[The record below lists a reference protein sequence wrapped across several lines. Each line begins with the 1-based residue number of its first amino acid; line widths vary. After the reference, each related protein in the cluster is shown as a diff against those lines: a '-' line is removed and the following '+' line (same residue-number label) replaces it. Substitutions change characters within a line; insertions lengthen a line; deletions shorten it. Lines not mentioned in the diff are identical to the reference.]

1 MILVVAG
8 LHERPFDRLIRAILP
23 LAGEEEI
30 IVQRGSSRVEVPGA
44 STHATLSAA
53 RLASAYERA
62 RVVVGQASPG
72 VLFDALDAQKC
83 PILVPRR
90 AQFGEHVDDHQVA
103 FAQFVR
109 DRAVI
114 VDDVATLPALVRD
127 WDPSQHH
134 GVRAQVD
141 LAVVQRV
148 ADEVEAVVR
157 AGRPR
162 RWWR

>member
-8 LHERPFDRLIRAILP
+8 LHERPFDRLIRAIVP

-30 IVQRGSSRVEVPGA
+30 VVQRGSSRVEVPGA
-44 STHATLSAA
+44 STHASLSSE
-53 RLASAYERA
+53 RLVRAYERA

-90 AQFGEHVDDHQVA
+90 ASLGEHVDDHQVA
-103 FAQFVR
+103 FARFVG

-114 VDDVATLPALVRD
+114 VDDVSRLSLI
-127 WDPSQHH
+127 HI
-134 GVRAQVD
+134 
-141 LAVVQRV
+141 
-148 ADEVEAVVR
+148 
-157 AGRPR
+157 
-162 RWWR
+162 